1 MRVIAYNVTPLAKKN
16 DEFMQIQQLIDAKQK
31 FLIEKQKKL
40 KSITK
45 QNRFLDEVKNDY
57 NKYYQFISKQKEDQI
72 KALNLINDYIKNLT
86 ISGELSKQNM
96 NDAKQEQKKILNE
109 IKSIK
114 KTIDF
119 AITDTDSI
127 QQTLIKKQ
135 NLV

>member
-1 MRVIAYNVTPLAKKN
+1 MRVIAYNVTPLAKKD
-16 DEFMQIQQLIDAKQK
+16 DEFMQIQQLIDAKQN
-31 FLIEKQKKL
+31 FLIEKQKNL

-57 NKYYQFISKQKEDQI
+57 NKYYQFISKQKDDQI

-86 ISGELSKQNM
+86 ITGELSKQNM
-96 NDAKQEQKKILNE
+96 NDAKREQRKILNE

-114 KTIDF
+114 NSIDI
-119 AITDTDSI
+119 AISDTDSM
-127 QQTLIKKQ
+127 QQTLTKKQ

>member
-1 MRVIAYNVTPLAKKN
+1 MRIIAYNVTPLARKD

-57 NKYYQFISKQKEDQI
+57 NKYFEYISKQKEDQI
-72 KALNLINDYIKNLT
+72 KALSLINEYIKNLT
-86 ISGELSKQNM
+86 LSGELSKQNM
-96 NDAKQEQKKILNE
+96 NDARLEQKKILNE

-114 KTIDF
+114 KGIDS
-119 AITDTDSI
+119 AINDTDNM
-127 QQTLIKKQ
+127 QQTLKEKQ

>member
-1 MRVIAYNVTPLAKKN
+1 MRIIAYNVRPLAKKD
-16 DEFMQIQQLIDAKQK
+16 DEFMQIQQLIDAKQR

-40 KSITK
+40 KNITK

-57 NKYYQFISKQKEDQI
+57 NKYYLYISKQKEDQI
-72 KALNLINDYIKNLT
+72 RALNLINDYIKNLT

-96 NDAKQEQKKILNE
+96 NDAKEEQRKILNE

-114 KTIDF
+114 KSLDF
-119 AITDTDSI
+119 AINDTNTME
-127 QQTLIKKQ
+127 QTLKEKQ